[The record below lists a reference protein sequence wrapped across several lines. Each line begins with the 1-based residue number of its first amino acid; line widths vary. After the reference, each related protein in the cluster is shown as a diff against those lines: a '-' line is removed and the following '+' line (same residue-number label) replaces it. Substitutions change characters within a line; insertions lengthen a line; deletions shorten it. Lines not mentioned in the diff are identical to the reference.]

1 MVFMLECS
9 LRKENSWTKILGE
22 QPVTWHLVYLRC
34 TSCCKMFNTSTATKK
49 YVPVQDRPKFYAYG
63 GISPR
68 AKRFGTSVRQLVHH
82 DGGKDLDTKPAC
94 LAAMNRC
101 KSCASNDRRPGFSE
115 SPTLDDIIEKTQSK

>member
-1 MVFMLECS
+1 
-9 LRKENSWTKILGE
+9 
-22 QPVTWHLVYLRC
+22 
-34 TSCCKMFNTSTATKK
+34 MFTTTNAKK
-49 YVPVQDRPKFYAYG
+49 LYVPIELRAKLYTYG

-94 LAAMNRC
+94 LAAMDRC

-115 SPTLDDIIEKTQSK
+115 SPTLEDIIAKNKSK

>member
-1 MVFMLECS
+1 MVLLWSVFLY
-9 LRKENSWTKILGE
+9 KKILGKVLLE
-22 QPVTWHLVYLRC
+22 THSFQFYLRC

-94 LAAMNRC
+94 LAAMDRC

-115 SPTLDDIIEKTQSK
+115 SPTLEDIIAKNKSK